1 MILDHMEFFEDVN
14 LEKGLTVIRAMYNVR
29 GEAVCDISTDDHTKR
44 DIKVELAKDVQK
56 QMVKD
61 LSGFFDDSFTD
72 EDVFYITHIN
82 KKMLDD
88 MRKLAELTIYT
99 KVEDVEKL
107 IHIYEALKDLGIFS
121 KEQK

>member
-44 DIKVELAKDVQK
+44 DTKVKLAKAVQN
-56 QMVKD
+56 QLVKD

-72 EDVFYITHIN
+72 EDVLYITHIN
-82 KKMLDD
+82 HDQLDKM
-88 MRKLAELTIYT
+88 KQLAEITKYMRVEQVQKILTAY
-99 KVEDVEKL
+99 
-107 IHIYEALKDLGIFS
+107 ALLADLGFVS

>member
-29 GEAVCDISTDDHTKR
+29 GEAVCDISTDDHAKHDTKV
-44 DIKVELAKDVQK
+44 KLAKAVQN
-56 QMVKD
+56 QLVKD

-72 EDVFYITHIN
+72 EDVLYITHIN
-82 KKMLDD
+82 HDQLDKM
-88 MRKLAELTIYT
+88 RQLAEITKYMRVEQVQKILTAYS
-99 KVEDVEKL
+99 L
-107 IHIYEALKDLGIFS
+107 LADLGFVS

>member
-44 DIKVELAKDVQK
+44 DTKVKLAKAVQD
-56 QMVKD
+56 QLVKD

-72 EDVFYITHIN
+72 EDVLYITHIN
-82 KKMLDD
+82 HDQLDKM
-88 MRKLAELTIYT
+88 RQLAEITKYMRVEQVQKILTAY
-99 KVEDVEKL
+99 
-107 IHIYEALKDLGIFS
+107 ALLADLGFVS

>member
-29 GEAVCDISTDDHTKR
+29 GEAVCDISADDHTKR
-44 DIKVELAKDVQK
+44 DTKVKLAKAVQN
-56 QMVKD
+56 QLVKD

-82 KKMLDD
+82 KTMLDD
-88 MRKLAELTIYT
+88 MRKLAELTIHT

>member
-29 GEAVCDISTDDHTKR
+29 GEAVCDISTDDHAKR
-44 DIKVELAKDVQK
+44 DTKVKLAKAVQN
-56 QMVKD
+56 QLVKD

-72 EDVFYITHIN
+72 EDVLYITHIN
-82 KKMLDD
+82 HDQLDKMRQLAEITKY
-88 MRKLAELTIYT
+88 MRVEQVQKILTAYALLAELGF
-99 KVEDVEKL
+99 V
-107 IHIYEALKDLGIFS
+107 S

>member
-44 DIKVELAKDVQK
+44 DTKVKLAKAVQN
-56 QMVKD
+56 QLVKD

-72 EDVFYITHIN
+72 EDVLYITHIN
-82 KKMLDD
+82 HDQLDKMKQLAEITKY
-88 MRKLAELTIYT
+88 MRVEQVQKILTAYALLAELGF
-99 KVEDVEKL
+99 V
-107 IHIYEALKDLGIFS
+107 S

>member
-44 DIKVELAKDVQK
+44 DTKVKLAKAVQDK
-56 QMVKD
+56 LVKD

-72 EDVFYITHIN
+72 EDVLYITHIN
-82 KKMLDD
+82 HDQLDKM
-88 MRKLAELTIYT
+88 RQLAEITKYMRVEQVQKILTAY
-99 KVEDVEKL
+99 
-107 IHIYEALKDLGIFS
+107 ALLADLGFVS

>member
-44 DIKVELAKDVQK
+44 DTKVKLAKAVQN
-56 QMVKD
+56 QLVKD

-72 EDVFYITHIN
+72 EDVLYITHIN
-82 KKMLDD
+82 HDQLDKMRQLAEITKY
-88 MRKLAELTIYT
+88 MRVEQVQKILTAYALLAELGF
-99 KVEDVEKL
+99 V
-107 IHIYEALKDLGIFS
+107 S

>member
-29 GEAVCDISTDDHTKR
+29 GEAVCDISTDDHTKH
-44 DIKVELAKDVQK
+44 DTKVKLAKAVQN
-56 QMVKD
+56 QLVKD

-72 EDVFYITHIN
+72 EDVLYITHIN
-82 KKMLDD
+82 HDQLDKM
-88 MRKLAELTIYT
+88 RQLAEITKYMRVEQVQKILTAY
-99 KVEDVEKL
+99 
-107 IHIYEALKDLGIFS
+107 ALLADLGFVS

>member
-14 LEKGLTVIRAMYNVR
+14 LDKGLTVIRAMYNAR

-44 DIKVELAKDVQK
+44 DIKVELAKAVQT

-82 KKMLDD
+82 KKRLDD